1 MSPSRHQIGLFPENP
16 EADGCDMFLGW
27 VLCKHHVGRPESE
40 TAGTGPAP
48 PHPARTATSHQAACL
63 TTCARQLPEPSPGQV
78 LCSAVTLLWCD
89 WLLLENSPI
98 CGQLSHF
105 RL

>member
-48 PHPARTATSHQAACL
+48 PHPARTATRQPVSPHVPDSCRSLLQA
-63 TTCARQLPEPSPGQV
+63 RF
-78 LCSAVTLLWCD
+78 SALL
-89 WLLLENSPI
+89 
-98 CGQLSHF
+98 
-105 RL
+105 